1 MLKYTILFATVF
13 YMVQS
18 QRPWHAGTGNRLPQV
33 LPQYIDE
40 RIAAEQATQAGQAAQ
55 GDQIIPVGQGTQGIP
70 VGQGVQG
77 IPAAQGIQGIP
88 LGQGAQGIPVG
99 QGTQGI
105 PIGQGAQGIP
115 VGQGTQGIPAGQ
127 GTQGIPVGQG
137 TQGIPLGQG
146 AQGIPVGQG
155 AQGIPVGQGAQGIPV
170 GQGVQEIPVRQGSQG
185 IPTYQGSHIGTDST
199 LLGNRIG
206 EESAAAATPSLSTTI
221 NPADLPVDAHGDIDL
236 INRIKTWPRDKQ
248 PFWYINWQAIQAHRG
263 DVNNTARPAQ
273 TQPNSRSFFAG

>member
-1 MLKYTILFATVF
+1 LKYTILFATVF

-105 PIGQGAQGIP
+105 PI
-115 VGQGTQGIPAGQ
+115 
-127 GTQGIPVGQG
+127 VGQG

-185 IPTYQGSHIGTDST
+185 IPMYQGSYGIPTYQGAQGAYQGSHIGTDST